1 MKKSHAFTLRHN
13 TQNPDVFK
21 SLLLCA
27 GAILINHGEKMKD
40 IETIFSDTFGN
51 RSRFKILGV
60 LAKGPQSVTGITKL
74 TGIEQTTIS
83 HNLRFLSKSKIV
95 ECTVYGRHHI
105 YHINE
110 GFAGFVDGILKDAKR
125 HEKGLKKGGILAIL
139 VLLAFRPL
147 LTQELPLLGQSASLI
162 TTFKLACLN

>member
-1 MKKSHAFTLRHN
+1 VSAGVGYVAYTEPIPCFAILRFRIEPGPRGSGLEYRSLVSPDDCLLRYQRQVERTVPQALRHGPLGGWPV
-13 TQNPDVFK
+13 TDLRVT
-21 SLLLCA
+21 
-27 GAILINHGEKMKD
+27 LIE
-40 IETIFSDTFGN
+40 
-51 RSRFKILGV
+51 
-60 LAKGPQSVTGITKL
+60 
-74 TGIEQTTIS
+74 
-83 HNLRFLSKSKIV
+83 
-95 ECTVYGRHHI
+95 GRHHI